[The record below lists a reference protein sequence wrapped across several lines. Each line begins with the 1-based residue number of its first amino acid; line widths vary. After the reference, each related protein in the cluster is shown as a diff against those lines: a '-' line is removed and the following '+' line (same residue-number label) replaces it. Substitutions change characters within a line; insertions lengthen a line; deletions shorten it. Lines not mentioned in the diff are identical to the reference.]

1 MTLLKLKQ
9 APGSQAFP
17 ALNDIFDLFDNS
29 IHAGFRSWNTPAV
42 NILSTKDGYELQVAA
57 PGMKKEDFRVSVDG
71 DQLTVSA
78 ERKEEKQT
86 DEKFTHREFRFTT
99 FNRKFTLP
107 ENINVE
113 QINASYE
120 NGVLHL
126 VLPLMETQ
134 KAKTKEITI
143 A

>member
-1 MTLLKLKQ
+1 MTLLKFKQ

-17 ALNDIFDLFDNS
+17 AFNDIFDLFDNS

-42 NILSTKDGYELQVAA
+42 NILNTKEGYELQVAA

-71 DQLTVSA
+71 DQLTISA
-78 ERKEEKQT
+78 EKKEEKQT
-86 DEKFTHREFRFTT
+86 DEKFTHREFRFST
-99 FNRKFTLP
+99 FSRKFTLP
-107 ENINVE
+107 ENVNVE

-120 NGVLHL
+120 NGVLQL
-126 VLPLMETQ
+126 VLPLMEAQ